1 MAVSALVM
9 SPSAPSR
16 RGLGRVLDSCCGVES
31 RNRTT
36 NGVFAMGWFS
46 FLILGIIAGVI
57 AKLILRTKANW
68 FLTIILGVLGA
79 MIGGWIAGLIPGI
92 GYENF
97 WSIQSW
103 LIAIVG
109 ALIVLFIYG
118 LITRRRT
125 TKA

>member
-1 MAVSALVM
+1 
-9 SPSAPSR
+9 
-16 RGLGRVLDSCCGVES
+16 
-31 RNRTT
+31 
-36 NGVFAMGWFS
+36 MGWFS
-46 FLILGIIAGVI
+46 FLILGIIAGII

-68 FLTIILGVLGA
+68 FLTIVLGVLGA
-79 MIGGWIAGLIPGI
+79 MVGGWIAGLIPGI

-109 ALIVLFIYG
+109 AIIVLLIYG

-125 TKA
+125 ARS

>member
-1 MAVSALVM
+1 
-9 SPSAPSR
+9 
-16 RGLGRVLDSCCGVES
+16 
-31 RNRTT
+31 
-36 NGVFAMGWFS
+36 MGWFS

-68 FLTIILGVLGA
+68 FLTIVLGVLGA
-79 MIGGWIAGLIPGI
+79 MVGGWIAGLIPGI

-109 ALIVLFIYG
+109 AIIVLLIYG

-125 TKA
+125 ARS